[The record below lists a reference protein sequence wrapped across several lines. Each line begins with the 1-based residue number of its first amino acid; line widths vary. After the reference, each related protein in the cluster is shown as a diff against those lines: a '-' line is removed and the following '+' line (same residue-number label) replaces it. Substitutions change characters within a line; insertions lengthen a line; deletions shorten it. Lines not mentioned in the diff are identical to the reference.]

1 MLNKWTRCNILKE
14 EPYMGSSLLQCRRWQ
29 GQQMQ
34 IVESSI
40 HGSQTFWCLL
50 TTLVFK
56 LDPDWCYCHG
66 PPEWCQK
73 LAKFSSS
80 SAERKQKSGGSQ
92 ILTLAQTVTIFKPY
106 CYFASTYSW
115 QCGTEPEKMQI
126 RRQKRGGTV
135 NTNSGQ
141 DCSWEE
147 SGSGWYLAPSSSSL
161 VWHKSFPYTYKQD
174 SLQKRRRQKQRA
186 QQNLKAMLHPIQFVH
201 PAYLSNFRVT
211 LSEFDKINQDFE

>member
-1 MLNKWTRCNILKE
+1 MTDICRGCWRWSANSEAKNDEKKCWTNEHVATYWTRSLIWAAACCSAGDGKDGKCRLWKVLFMV
-14 EPYMGSSLLQCRRWQ
+14 PRHFGVFSSP
-29 GQQMQ
+29 
-34 IVESSI
+34 
-40 HGSQTFWCLL
+40 L
-50 TTLVFK
+50 TIR
-56 LDPDWCYCHG
+56 
-66 PPEWCQK
+66 CQK

-115 QCGTEPEKMQI
+115 QCRTEPEKMQV

-147 SGSGWYLAPSSSSL
+147 SGSGLDKPARLSFSCSL
-161 VWHKSFPYTYKQD
+161 D
-174 SLQKRRRQKQRA
+174 LLLNERRG
-186 QQNLKAMLHPIQFVH
+186 L
-201 PAYLSNFRVT
+201 
-211 LSEFDKINQDFE
+211 

>member
-1 MLNKWTRCNILKE
+1 MVNKWTRCNISKE

-92 ILTLAQTVTIFKPY
+92 ILTLAQTGDNFQALLVLCFHVH
-106 CYFASTYSW
+106 CR
-115 QCGTEPEKMQI
+115 TEPEKMQE
-126 RRQKRGGTV
+126 RRQKRGGTL

-186 QQNLKAMLHPIQFVH
+186 QQNLKAIFHPIQCGH
-201 PAYLSNFRVT
+201 SAYLSNFRVT
-211 LSEFDKINQDFE
+211 LSESKKINQDFK

>member
-1 MLNKWTRCNILKE
+1 MGPQSDVKNWQNSAAAVQKENKRVEVLKFWH
-14 EPYMGSSLLQCRRWQ
+14 SRRQ
-29 GQQMQ
+29 
-34 IVESSI
+34 
-40 HGSQTFWCLL
+40 
-50 TTLVFK
+50 
-56 LDPDWCYCHG
+56 
-66 PPEWCQK
+66 
-73 LAKFSSS
+73 
-80 SAERKQKSGGSQ
+80 
-92 ILTLAQTVTIFKPY
+92 VTIFKPY

-186 QQNLKAMLHPIQFVH
+186 QQNLKAIFHPIQCGH
-201 PAYLSNFRVT
+201 SAYLSNFRVT
-211 LSEFDKINQDFE
+211 LSESKKINQDFK